1 MDERH
6 DSDGDGSAAPEPE
19 IGGETLGADLDAATA
34 EREIA
39 HAVSARH
46 AIARKYIVRMRR
58 RHPEASPAEVVQ
70 LLERHY
76 VTAISVAGGV
86 ATAGSIAASVGLSL
100 IPGASAGKE
109 AGKAGAKVAAKKVAA
124 RAAAR
129 TAAKAAAANMA
140 RTGVARMVPAG
151 DERLQFEI
159 TAVFALALAEIH
171 GMHLDQDQ
179 SKALIYGLSNDRVSQ
194 QQISAMANDV
204 ARASGSASGL
214 GEQLASA
221 PDDWSHWANTL
232 ASQLPGSAASDLVR
246 TVQTGQLDAMRNGLS
261 GGQQS
266 IVEYGVGAVAG
277 GMTRFVFGREV
288 VSATRVAFAEA
299 PDDFPPHLAVE
310 SSSADDDNDPNPA
323 LAALDEAAKSTAA
336 WMSSTAGKT
345 TRVFRRVDL
354 DGDGI
359 RDEAQAITALK
370 SASGAIAGA
379 GSSATRAFRRVDR
392 DGDGVPDDP
401 ASLAALRDIRG
412 AATSRF
418 RRSQPKSHS
427 AEGELG
433 RRDVEPQVDELMRQY
448 EDGEIDG
455 ATYARQMME
464 LTTSSQA

>member
-1 MDERH
+1 MDEQH
-6 DSDGDGSAAPEPE
+6 DLDGDGSAVAESDF
-19 IGGETLGADLDAATA
+19 GGATLGADLDVATA

-39 HAVSARH
+39 DAVSARH
-46 AIARKYIVRMRR
+46 AIARKYIARVRR
-58 RHPEASPAEVVQ
+58 RHPQASPAEVVL

-124 RAAAR
+124 RAAAK
-129 TAAKAAAANMA
+129 TAAKAAAANIA

-179 SKALIYGLSNDRVSQ
+179 SKALVYGLSNDRVSQ
-194 QQISAMANDV
+194 KQISAMANDV
-204 ARASGSASGL
+204 ALASGSASGL

-261 GGQQS
+261 DGQQS

-299 PDDFPPHLAVE
+299 PENFPPHLAVE
-310 SSSADDDNDPNPA
+310 SSSAGDDDDPNPA
-323 LAALDEAAKSTAA
+323 LAALDDAAKSTAA

-359 RDEAQAITALK
+359 RDEAQAVTALK
-370 SASGAIAGA
+370 SAGGAIAGA
-379 GSSATRAFRRVDR
+379 GSTATRAFRRVDR
-392 DGDGVPDDP
+392 DGDGVSDDP
-401 ASLAALRDIRG
+401 AALTALRDFRG
-412 AATSRF
+412 AATSKF
-418 RRSQPKSHS
+418 RRSQPTSHS
-427 AEGELG
+427 TEGEMDRGDL
-433 RRDVEPQVDELMRQY
+433 EPQVDELMRQY
-448 EDGEIDG
+448 QDDEIDG
-455 ATYARQMME
+455 ETYARQMME
-464 LTTSSQA
+464 LTTSSRA